1 MREEEER
8 ELNVNEAV
16 LFFKESVTKSA
27 KVLNFHRNSKKREG
41 KLEAFFKEEVK
52 HTSLIIL
59 LKLLIIGQI

>member
-27 KVLNFHRNSKKREG
+27 KVLNSHRNSKKREG